1 MREHEKKFIKRA
13 ILFAL
18 IASLPLIPE
27 IIYFNN
33 PTTFR
38 VWESIIT
45 HNFNLDRPFYVD
57 RTIHK
62 IEEGDLGYRTKY
74 AVKKDVIWHTDEWG
88 YRNNTAF
95 SNYDIVVTG
104 DSNIAG
110 STLSQNQTF
119 ANSLMEISNF
129 SVYSYSPADINNY
142 LSEKRFI
149 DNPPKII
156 ILASIEREISGL
168 PKINPPQNIKNNKK
182 ILFIEKTEDFFDQ
195 MLKFSFYRE
204 FLAKTTGLLFHRDL
218 IVNDKT
224 GMLFFK
230 AALDARTLNL
240 NNFNETISV
249 IKEYNNYFSD
259 KNIRF
264 IFLPIPDKESV
275 YSAQLPEEYKEYRK
289 YDNYLPK
296 LITELKKENIEVVD
310 IYIPFTNKNDFIF
323 YNLDDTHWNY
333 NAVKLTS
340 NIVLEMINNPKAP
353 ALKNQLR

>member
-1 MREHEKKFIKRA
+1 MREHEKKFVKRA
-13 ILFAL
+13 ILFVL
-18 IASLPLIPE
+18 IASSPLIPE
-27 IIYFNN
+27 IISFNN
-33 PTTFR
+33 PYTFR
-38 VWESIIT
+38 VWEAITT

-88 YRNNTAF
+88 YRNNAAF
-95 SNYDIVVTG
+95 LNYDIVIMG

-129 SVYSYSPADINNY
+129 SVYSYSPADINKY

-156 ILASIEREISGL
+156 ILASIEREIYDL
-168 PKINPPQNIKNNKK
+168 PKINQPQNIKSNKNLLFAEK
-182 ILFIEKTEDFFDQ
+182 IEDCFDQ
-195 MLKFSFYRE
+195 MLKLSFYRE
-204 FLAKTTGLLFHRDL
+204 ILAKITGLFFHRDL

-224 GMLFFK
+224 NMLFLK
-230 AALDARTLNL
+230 TALDSRTHNL
-240 NNFNETISV
+240 DNFSETISI
-249 IKEYNNYFSD
+249 IKEYNDYFSD

-289 YDNYLPK
+289 YNNYLPK
-296 LITELKKENIEVVD
+296 LITELKGGGVEVID
-310 IYIPFTNKNDFIF
+310 IYTSFTDKNDFMF

-340 NIVLEMINNPKAP
+340 NISLKIINNPI
-353 ALKNQLR
+353 R